1 MFCFFVDVM
10 MDEEEDDTS
19 SFRPHI
25 FDLSMKRSNSS
36 PALPLLVHTTEYVF
50 NKDWISGIFTIRFF
64 RNDMQFDDAD
74 FCDAKLRRHSSSF
87 VSVLYAF

>member
-1 MFCFFVDVM
+1 M

-36 PALPLLVHTTEYVF
+36 PALPLLVHTTEYVV
-50 NKDWISGIFTIRFF
+50 NKDWISGIFMIRFLEMICNLMMPIF
-64 RNDMQFDDAD
+64 VIRNYVDIV
-74 FCDAKLRRHSSSF
+74 RH
-87 VSVLYAF
+87 L